1 MSIFYRLLPVVVML
15 LAGSPLLAAER
26 RPNVLLIAVDDLR
39 PELNCYGK
47 SHVHSPNIDRLAN
60 RSLRFDRGYCQYPV
74 CNPSR
79 TSLLTGLRP
88 ETTQVMTNEI
98 YFREKLPNVVTLP
111 QLFRSSGYRTVSLG
125 KIFHEG
131 SKLAGHNDA
140 ERSWTEAK
148 VFAATKT
155 GRQGEGRDLTFPG
168 GNRGWC
174 RWLAAEGTDEDQ
186 PDGRIAAEA
195 LSQLNRSGDQPWF
208 LAVGFNKPHDPFI
221 SPKKYF
227 DLYPPEK
234 ITVPTLPADRT
245 PELRQALGGLDFS
258 KFTDQDRHEFMRAY
272 LAGVSFMDAQVGKLL
287 DGLDEKKLWDQ
298 TIVIF
303 FGDHGYHLGEHNWWN
318 KSTLFEHSA
327 RVPLMV
333 SAPGTAGQGKSSTAL
348 VELVDLYPTLC
359 DLCNLTPPSGL
370 EGYSFKPLLREPN
383 RTWKRAA
390 FTVALRG
397 KEVGRTV
404 RTERWRYTQWDAK
417 GEALELYDQQ
427 ADSDD
432 YHNLASDP
440 RYADVRA
447 ELKSL
452 LDAGWKAALPAEA
465 TPAK

>member
-1 MSIFYRLLPVVVML
+1 ML